1 MELDQHSLGTDMPTI
16 KRLAPWLLLGPIT
29 GPLAEGV
36 YRNMR
41 AGDPVLAWLYAL
53 ALAIAWYD
61 MAQFGGQLSRALGHA
76 VR

>member
-1 MELDQHSLGTDMPTI
+1 MPTI

-29 GPLAEGV
+29 GLLAEGV

-41 AGDPVLAWLYAL
+41 AGEPVLVSLYTF
-53 ALAIAWYD
+53 ALAISWYD
-61 MAQFGGQLSRALGHA
+61 MSRFGTELIRALGHV

>member
-1 MELDQHSLGTDMPTI
+1 MGSDQLRQGVIMQTI

-41 AGDPVLAWLYAL
+41 AGEPVLAWMYAL
-53 ALAIAWYD
+53 ALAISWYD
-61 MAQFGGQLSRALGHA
+61 MSRFGTELIRALRNA
-76 VR
+76 IS